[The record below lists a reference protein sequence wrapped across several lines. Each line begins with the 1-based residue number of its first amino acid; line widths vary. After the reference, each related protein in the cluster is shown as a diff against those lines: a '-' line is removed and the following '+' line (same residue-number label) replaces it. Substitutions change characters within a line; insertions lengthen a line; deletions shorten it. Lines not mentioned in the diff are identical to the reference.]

1 MTRPARQRPGS
12 TSEVGRRLQPSVE
25 SHLPGTT
32 PAEQAANQPAPL
44 VPVSTTRTDL
54 TDENI
59 KESFSTRLPRT
70 TLAAA
75 KAAVMATAGQTGG
88 CRSLSELV
96 TQAVNSKVAE
106 LEHQFNDGQPFPTPG
121 AFRAGRPLGS

>member
-1 MTRPARQRPGS
+1 MTKPARQRPGA

-32 PAEQAANQPAPL
+32 PAERVAQPAPL
-44 VPVSTTRTDL
+44 VPVSTTTTGL
-54 TDENI
+54 ADENI

-75 KAAVMATAGQTGG
+75 KAAVMATAGRDGG
-88 CRSLSELV
+88 CRSLSDLV
-96 TQAVNSKVAE
+96 TQAVNGKVAE
-106 LEHQFNDGQPFPTPG
+106 LEHQFNGGQPFPTPG